1 MPKLNDQEV
10 ANQGRGDHM
19 PAIPAIPATVASHPG
34 MACLAKQ
41 PDRRALGGARAMNGR
56 TGKPGSS
63 PARRWL
69 SRLPARLPGRLLQR
83 RHGTAAVELAL
94 IAPMLL
100 TLFAGI
106 IDFARVFD
114 QEIAL
119 STAVASAAQYAL
131 LNVASINSTSAASLA
146 ATLSGIVANSNG
158 AAWAGATVSVNG
170 GSTSTVASGSTTSGG
185 TAANANS
192 CWCPTGASSA
202 AWAFGTAA
210 TCGSACT
217 GGTLAGKFVT
227 ITGTRAFSAIFG
239 NFGLISNRTLHQS
252 AIVQAQ

>member
-1 MPKLNDQEV
+1 MSERV
-10 ANQGRGDHM
+10 ARNPVR
-19 PAIPAIPATVASHPG
+19 S
-34 MACLAKQ
+34 
-41 PDRRALGGARAMNGR
+41 
-56 TGKPGSS
+56 
-63 PARRWL
+63 
-69 SRLPARLPGRLLQR
+69 PGRPR
-83 RHGTAAVELAL
+83 RLWAGLPLGRLCRRRQGTAAVELAL
-94 IAPMLL
+94 IAPLIL

-106 IDFARVFD
+106 IDFTREYTA
-114 QEIAL
+114 EIEL
-119 STAVASAAQYAL
+119 SNAVASAAQYAL

-210 TCGSACT
+210 TCGSACA